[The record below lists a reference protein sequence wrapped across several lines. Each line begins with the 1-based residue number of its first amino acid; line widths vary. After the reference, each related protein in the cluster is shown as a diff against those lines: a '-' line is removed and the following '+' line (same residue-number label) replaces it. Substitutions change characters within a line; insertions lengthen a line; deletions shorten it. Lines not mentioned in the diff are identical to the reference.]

1 MAPGQNRRSEESTED
16 CYCPRRVTWEKLLR
30 NSYKR
35 PDQVSVSISRE
46 VLHQRLIRR
55 WPFPSLVE
63 PTNLG
68 YISKLGV
75 LADRHVHLED
85 FRAHCLKV
93 VYAGASK
100 DTFEAIKL
108 SREGTVHAPFCVY
121 TVTGAKLVKCYLEE

>member
-1 MAPGQNRRSEESTED
+1 M
-16 CYCPRRVTWEKLLR
+16 TWEKLLR

-55 WPFPSLVE
+55 WSFPSLVE

-75 LADRHVHLED
+75 LADRQVHLED
-85 FRAHCLKV
+85 FRAVSKWFTLGHQKTLLKQ
-93 VYAGASK
+93 SN
-100 DTFEAIKL
+100 FQE
-108 SREGTVHAPFCVY
+108 RELFMPRSVFT
-121 TVTGAKLVKCYLEE
+121 